1 MRSDKLDRQLT
12 LFDRIELAGVPHTH
26 HYSDLYIPVNPVTR
40 RLIAEYQYRDNVTQ
54 FVNNLD
60 GQPWY
65 DVPFAYIP
73 FWEARHEVSK

>member
-1 MRSDKLDRQLT
+1 MRSYKLDHRLT
-12 LFDRIELAGVPHTH
+12 LFDKIESAGVPHSH

-54 FVNNLD
+54 FVDNQT
-60 GQPWY
+60 GEPWY

-73 FWEARHEVSK
+73 FWEARQKQQA